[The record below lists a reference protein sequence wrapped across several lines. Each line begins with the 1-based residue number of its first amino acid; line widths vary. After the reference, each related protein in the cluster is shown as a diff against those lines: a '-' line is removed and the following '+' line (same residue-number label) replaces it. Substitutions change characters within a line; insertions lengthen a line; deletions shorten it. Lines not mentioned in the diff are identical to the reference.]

1 MLSESRVGVNRK
13 GTQKILP
20 RINVVLFLP
29 FSVKFFSITDRG
41 VGTVSAVKIRL
52 TQEGI
57 WRDYWY
63 LEQVSELEFTSTDR

>member
-20 RINVVLFLP
+20 RINVVLFLL

-63 LEQVSELEFTSTDR
+63 LEQVSELEFASTDR